1 MTSTAPSPSP
11 APTVWLVG
19 AGPGDPDLLTL
30 KAARVIGMADVLLV
44 DDLVDRRV
52 LVHARSEAR
61 VVEVGKRGGCPST
74 PQAFIERLLVREAL
88 AGHCVVRLKGGDP
101 SIFGRAGEEI
111 EAAQAAGLR
120 VEIVPG
126 ITAGLG
132 AAADLGLSLT
142 DRRCAQGV
150 AFVTGHVQPGGGEAD
165 WTALARS
172 GLTLV
177 IYMGRQRAA
186 AIARALLEAGRPGPT
201 PAAWVVNATRPDVE
215 HHATTLGD
223 LAVCAGHPEDRR
235 QGPARLTRR
244 PDGPGILLIG
254 DVVRAARAL
263 NENPQDAAQ
272 GTETQ
277 DTHTMSACVAA

>member
-1 MTSTAPSPSP
+1 MTRLLPTVAT

-19 AGPGDPDLLTL
+19 AGPGDPELLTL
-30 KAARVIGMADVLLV
+30 KAIRVIGMADVLLV
-44 DDLVDRRV
+44 DDLVDRRI
-52 LVHARSEAR
+52 LVHASPEAR
-61 VVEVGKRGGCPST
+61 IVEVGKRGGCPST
-74 PQAFIERLLVREAL
+74 PQAFIERLLIREAL
-88 AGHCVVRLKGGDP
+88 NGHCVVRLKGGDP

-111 EAAQAAGLR
+111 EAARAAGLR

-177 IYMGRQRAA
+177 VYMGRQRAA
-186 AIARALLEAGRPGPT
+186 GIARALIEAGRPGPT
-201 PAAWVVNATRPDVE
+201 PAAWVVNATRPGVD
-215 HHATTLGD
+215 HRATTLGD
-223 LAVCAGHPEDRR
+223 LAVSVDPPENR
-235 QGPARLTRR
+235 QQDPGRLTRR
-244 PDGPGILLIG
+244 PGGPGILLIG
-254 DVVRAARAL
+254 DVVRAAQAL
-263 NENPQDAAQ
+263 TKDTPAPGCDTGAPQNR
-272 GTETQ
+272 TIPV
-277 DTHTMSACVAA
+277 CVAA